1 MNKKRLLCVA
11 LTAVLTVSS
20 TAIIAFASENSAST
34 TKNVVKVAVASDK
47 KVVLASKSDKEAFF
61 NTVMY
66 YSSLKTL
73 NISDA
78 QAIQTAKDAI
88 KYYNGVDVDKVTSRD
103 GLKTAIDRVKSLDDI
118 IVTFYSKHDDIS
130 ATISTLD
137 GKSYMANAMLG
148 NYRKTIIDKNKVK
161 EAAASYLKEK
171 GFGNFTSITVSNEKV
186 PVGIVSASASYANG
200 SVIYLEFEADNNSVI
215 SFQG

>member
-1 MNKKRLLCVA
+1 LNKKRLLCVA

-20 TAIIAFASENSAST
+20 TVVIAFASNNSAST
-34 TKNVVKVAVASDK
+34 TKNVVKVEVE
-47 KVVLASKSDKEAFF
+47 SDKEVFF

>member
-1 MNKKRLLCVA
+1 LNKKRLLCVA

-34 TKNVVKVAVASDK
+34 TKNIVKVAAASEK
-47 KVVLASKSDKEAFF
+47 EATAYKSDKEVFF